1 MTKRPGI
8 EDVLPLAPLQEGLLF
23 QALFDESAHDVYTMQ
38 LILELRGPL
47 DRAVLRRSAGALLH
61 RHPNLRAAFWNEGV
75 RRPVQV
81 IPKAVEPVWEE
92 TDLGHV
98 PAGEREDAL
107 EAVLREDRA
116 RRFDLTEPP
125 LMRFR
130 LIRLADRLHRL
141 VLHSHHILLDGWSV
155 PLLVRELVEL
165 HAHGGDPAALL
176 APRRYRDHLARL
188 ATLDKAPAEA
198 AWRTALAGLPGP
210 THLYGPGRARAART
224 PDVVPLTLDEATTA
238 RLGALA
244 RSRGLTLNTV
254 VQGLWGILL
263 GRLTG
268 SRDVV
273 FGASVSG
280 RPAGLPGVETMIGLF
295 INTVPVRVTLRPD
308 EPLTGLLARLQAEQA
323 ALLPHHDLGL
333 ADIQRAAGT
342 GELFDTLVVFENA
355 PDVTESLEN
364 ARTAGGLEVSGIANR
379 DATHYPVTLVPLL
392 LHGRLTVSFEY
403 QPDVLD
409 RAAAHTLAGRFERL
423 VTAFLD
429 APDRPV
435 GRLDVLADDERA
447 RLLADGR
454 GPAVDVPDATL
465 PGLFAGQVAA
475 RPDAPAVVFA
485 GETLTFAELDA
496 RANRLARRLVAEGV
510 GPEDLVALAMP
521 RGLDIVTALLAV
533 QKAGAAYVP
542 VDPEYPAARVA
553 HMLTDAR
560 PRLLLTVGEPPAGV
574 PGGLP
579 ALAVDDPAFREA
591 LADLP
596 GDPVTDADLPRP
608 LLPGHPA
615 YVIYTSGSTGA
626 PKGVVTVHRNVVSLL
641 ASHRRQVYGPA
652 AEAAGRRLRV
662 GHGWSFSFDASW
674 QPLVAL
680 FDGHTIEILD
690 EDTRRDPAL
699 HLAWLEERAIDFIE
713 VSPSFYGQLAAG
725 GRDGRP
731 ARLTGLGVGGEAVPD
746 AMWQRLRALPDTR
759 TYNFYGPTECTV
771 DTVVADTRDS
781 ERPVIGRPIG
791 NTRAYVLDTYLN
803 PVPAGVDGELYLAGN
818 GLARGYLRR
827 PGVTAGRF
835 VADPFGPPG
844 TRMYRTGDVVRW
856 TADGQLDF
864 TGRTDDQ
871 VKIRGFRV
879 EPGETESALAAHPD
893 VERAVVV
900 VREDRPGVKRLYGYA
915 VPAAGA
921 EPAPGE
927 LRDFLAATLPA
938 HMVPAGVAVVP
949 ELPLTAH
956 GKLDR
961 AALPVPAAAGSG
973 SRPPGTPREKLLCA
987 LIAELL
993 GVDEVGPDD
1002 DFFALGGDSIV
1013 SIQLT
1018 GRARAAGL
1026 AISPKDVFT
1035 APSVAALAAA
1045 TAAEDAPAGDD
1056 DGIGVLP
1063 LTPIM
1068 HWLTGTGGPIGR
1080 YAQGNL
1086 LRLPAGLGHD
1096 HLLTAVQALLDRH
1109 DMLRARFDEATGVLE
1124 TRPPGSVLAADAVRR
1139 VDATGLSAEAAHR
1152 LLAAAY
1158 EAALDR
1164 LDPAA
1169 GVVFLAVRLDTDD
1182 PADARL
1188 LVLGHHLVVDGV
1200 SWRVL
1205 LPDLAAACRAAAAG
1219 EPPALEP
1226 VRTSFRH
1233 WARAL
1238 AEQAAAGGRRAE
1250 LPLWTAMA
1258 AGAEPLLP
1266 GLAPDP
1272 RRDTKGSLRHVD
1284 RTLPP
1289 DRAGRLLTDTPAA
1302 LGASVN
1308 DVLLAALSLA
1318 LTVWRER
1325 AGTDPARR
1333 AVLVALEAHGR
1344 EDQLVPGADLS
1355 RTVGW
1360 FTAVHPVRL
1369 DPGPADT
1376 AAALAGGPPLAGLVR
1391 SVRDRLRTVPD
1402 HGIGHGLLRHLDPE
1416 AGPALAGL
1424 PQPQIEFNYLGRF
1437 ATGETADGEFT
1448 LAEEAADFS
1457 AAADPAM
1464 PAGYVLDVNAYALQR
1479 ADGPELHV
1487 RWSWPAALLPEESV
1501 GELADLWFRALEAV
1515 SACAGRAGA
1524 GGPGAAAGGAGR
1536 GGSVPGGPA
1545 GGGLAS
1551 GASVSGASASTAS
1564 TLGASAPGGDA
1575 VGGPAVGGLAS
1586 EASAP
1591 GASAPEGPVPGEAA
1605 PGTSGPGVPVSGGAA
1620 PGASALR
1627 PSAPGGSG
1635 PGASGPAVPAP
1646 GGSALTRPTPPA
1658 QGGPRPREEGSR
1670 HRV

>member
-92 TDLGHV
+92 TDLGHL
-98 PAGEREDAL
+98 PEGEREDAL

-125 LMRFR
+125 LVRFR

-155 PLLVRELVEL
+155 PLLVRELVDL
-165 HAHGGDPAALL
+165 HAHGGDPAALP

-210 THLYGPGRARAART
+210 TLLYGPDRNRAART
-224 PDVVPLTLDEATTA
+224 PDVVPLALDEDTTA

-244 RSRGLTLNTV
+244 RGKGLTLNTV

-268 SRDVV
+268 GRDVV

-280 RPAGLPGVETMIGLF
+280 RPADLPGVEAMIGLF

-308 EPLTGLLARLQAEQA
+308 EPLTGLLTRLQAEQA

-364 ARTAGGLEVSGIANR
+364 ARTAGGLEVHGIANR

-409 RAAAHTLAGRFERL
+409 RAAAQALAGRFERL
-423 VTAFLD
+423 LGAFLAD
-429 APDRPV
+429 PDRPV
-435 GRLDVLADDERA
+435 GRLGILADDERA
-447 RLLADGR
+447 ALFTAGR
-454 GPAVDVPDATL
+454 GPAVDVPDTTL
-465 PGLFAGQVAA
+465 PDLFAAQAAA
-475 RPDAPAVVFA
+475 RPDAPALVFR

-510 GPEDLVALAMP
+510 GPEDFVALAMP

-542 VDPEYPAARVA
+542 VDPEYPATRVA

-574 PGGLP
+574 PDGLP
-579 ALAVDDPAFREA
+579 ALALDDPAFADA
-591 LADLP
+591 LAALP
-596 GDPVTDADLPRP
+596 GDPVTDADRHRP
-608 LLPGHPA
+608 LLPDHPA

-626 PKGVVTVHRNVVSLL
+626 PKGVVTVHRNVVGLV
-641 ASHRRQVYGPA
+641 AGHRRQVYEPL

-699 HLAWLEERAIDFIE
+699 HLAWLEERAVDFIE
-713 VSPSFYGQLAAG
+713 VSPSFYGQLAAD

-731 ARLTGLGVGGEAVPD
+731 GRLTGLGVGGEAVPD
-746 AMWQRLRALPDTR
+746 AMWQRLRGLPDTR

-781 ERPVIGRPIG
+781 ERPVIGRPVA
-791 NTRAYVLDTYLN
+791 NTRAYVLDAYLN
-803 PVPAGVDGELYLAGN
+803 PVPPGVDGELYLSGN

-879 EPGETESALAAHPD
+879 EPGEIESALAAHPD
-893 VERAVVV
+893 VDRAVVV

-915 VPAAGA
+915 VPVAGT
-921 EPAPGE
+921 EPSPGE
-927 LRDFLAATLPA
+927 LRDFLAATLPG
-938 HMVPAGVAVVP
+938 HMVPAGVAVLP

-961 AALPVPAAAGSG
+961 AALPVPAAAGGG

-993 GVDEVGPDD
+993 GVDEVGADD

-1026 AISPKDVFT
+1026 VISPKDVFT

-1045 TAAEDAPAGDD
+1045 ATAVEDAPAGDD
-1056 DGIGVLP
+1056 DGIGAIP
-1063 LTPIM
+1063 LTPII

-1080 YAQGNL
+1080 YSQGNL

-1109 DMLRARFDEATGVLE
+1109 DLLRARFDEATGVLE
-1124 TRPPGSVLAADAVRR
+1124 TRPPGSVRAEDAVRR
-1139 VDATGLSAEAAHR
+1139 VDATGLSAEAARR
-1152 LLAAAY
+1152 LLTTEY

-1169 GVVFLAVRLDTDD
+1169 GVVFLAIRLDTDD

-1238 AEQAAAGGRRAE
+1238 ADHAASGGRRSE
-1250 LPLWTAMA
+1250 LPLWNAMA

-1266 GLAPDP
+1266 DLVRDP
-1272 RRDTKGSLRHVD
+1272 RRDTKGTLRHVH

-1289 DRAGRLLTDTPAA
+1289 DRAARLLTEAPAA

-1333 AVLVALEAHGR
+1333 AVLVALEGHGR

-1360 FTAVHPVRL
+1360 FTTVHPVRL
-1369 DPGPADT
+1369 DPGPVDT
-1376 AAALAGGPPLAGLVR
+1376 AAALAGGAALADVVR
-1391 SVRDRLRTVPD
+1391 AVRDRLRTIPD
-1402 HGIGHGLLRHLDPE
+1402 GGIGHGLLRYLDPSS
-1416 AGPALAGL
+1416 GPVLAGL
-1424 PQPQIEFNYLGRF
+1424 PQPEVEFNYLGRF

-1457 AAADPAM
+1457 DAADPAM
-1464 PAGYVLDVNAYALQR
+1464 PVSYALDVNAYALQR

-1487 RWSWPAALLPEESV
+1487 RWSWPAALLTEEAV
-1501 GELADLWFRALEAV
+1501 GELADLWFRGLDAV
-1515 SACAGRAGA
+1515 AAYAERAGDA
-1524 GGPGAAAGGAGR
+1524 G
-1536 GGSVPGGPA
+1536 
-1545 GGGLAS
+1545 
-1551 GASVSGASASTAS
+1551 
-1564 TLGASAPGGDA
+1564 
-1575 VGGPAVGGLAS
+1575 
-1586 EASAP
+1586 
-1591 GASAPEGPVPGEAA
+1591 
-1605 PGTSGPGVPVSGGAA
+1605 
-1620 PGASALR
+1620 
-1627 PSAPGGSG
+1627 
-1635 PGASGPAVPAP
+1635 
-1646 GGSALTRPTPPA
+1646 A
-1658 QGGPRPREEGSR
+1658 QGAEGE
-1670 HRV
+1670 VVG